1 MGIAL
6 GRDVLKALTIKQK
19 SKKNQKTKRMSNA

>member
-6 GRDVLKALTIKQK
+6 GRVALKVLNIKQK
-19 SKKNQKTKRMSNA
+19 SKKNQKTKRMSDA